1 MLSLTSFVNQGHQT
15 EMYSY
20 DTSFMVPPGGRV
32 RYASEFIPQ
41 RQIYFHASDA
51 DALETSAD
59 AIETSG
65 TILMA
70 FGRTVM

>member
-51 DALETSAD
+51 DALETS
-59 AIETSG
+59 G